1 MLSIA
6 GTTIAITRGDSAYIS
21 LPILQADGRTP
32 YEVQPGDVVALQV
45 RTDVVTGSGSTEPE
59 LVINGRII
67 YQEGVPIWVLTPED
81 TTIPVGKYKWDVQI
95 TLANTEDVTTY
106 NSGTFKIMSE
116 VTLPSVQNG

>member
-67 YQEGVPIWVLTPED
+67 YQEGVPVWVLTPED

-95 TLANTEDVTTY
+95 TLANTDDVTTY
-106 NSGTFKIMSE
+106 NSGTFKITSE
-116 VTLPSVQNG
+116 VTLP